1 VQAACEALDD
11 EARTCRSLH
20 SSPNGEGGD
29 AGGAGWGVR
38 GAWID
43 LMRGRKRE
51 SGERGFTFLVVMWA
65 LSILMVLSLVFG
77 AAISGHVKTTRN
89 AIDNARAEALADAGV
104 ELSVLDL
111 TAWRDRTVREARFP
125 RDGRPVRCSLGNGD
139 WLTIAVEDEVGKVD
153 LNAADERLIV
163 AALLAAGM
171 AEGEAAAHA
180 QRILDYRDGDDARR
194 PDGAETAEYRDAG
207 RPGPKNRPF
216 DTIEEV
222 EQVLGAAPGL
232 AEALRPYATVYS
244 AQVTIDAN
252 LASGR
257 LVAAL
262 SDGLAAQSAFDA
274 AGSTLGTLSQGMG
287 GMSQQ
292 RGSTQATGA
301 GGRAFRVVS
310 QARTAQGAVF
320 VREALVEFVANQPG
334 AYLFRRWRKG
344 SSDSR
349 LVEEALP
356 VSDLPPC

>member
-1 VQAACEALDD
+1 
-11 EARTCRSLH
+11 
-20 SSPNGEGGD
+20 
-29 AGGAGWGVR
+29 
-38 GAWID
+38 
-43 LMRGRKRE
+43 
-51 SGERGFTFLVVMWA
+51 MWA

-111 TAWRDRTVREARFP
+111 TAWRDRTVQEARFP

-153 LNAADERLIV
+153 LNAAGERLIV

-171 AEGEAAAHA
+171 AEGDAAAHA

-252 LASGR
+252 LASRR

-274 AGSTLGTLSQGMG
+274 AGSTLSAMG

-292 RGSTQATGA
+292 RAPTQATGA

-320 VREALVEFVANQPG
+320 VREALVEFVANRPG

-344 SSDSR
+344 LASDGR
-349 LVEEALP
+349 LVEDSVP

>member
-1 VQAACEALDD
+1 
-11 EARTCRSLH
+11 
-20 SSPNGEGGD
+20 
-29 AGGAGWGVR
+29 
-38 GAWID
+38 
-43 LMRGRKRE
+43 
-51 SGERGFTFLVVMWA
+51 MWA

-89 AIDNARAEALADAGV
+89 AIDNARAEALADAGA

-111 TAWRDRTVREARFP
+111 SGWRDRTVREARFP

-153 LNAADERLIV
+153 LNAADERLIG
-163 AALLAAGM
+163 AALLAAGV
-171 AEGEAAAHA
+171 AEREAAALA
-180 QRILDYRDGDDARR
+180 QRILDYRDTDDARQ

-207 RPGPKNRPF
+207 RPGPKNWPF
-216 DTIEEV
+216 ETIEEV

-244 AQVTIDAN
+244 AQVAIDAN
-252 LASGR
+252 LASRR

-274 AGSTLGTLSQGMG
+274 AGSTIGD
-287 GMSQQ
+287 MSQ
-292 RGSTQATGA
+292 RPGRTQVTGA
-301 GGRAFRVVS
+301 GGRAFRIVS

-320 VREALVEFVANQPG
+320 VREALVEFVANRPG

-344 SSDSR
+344 LANDSG
-349 LVEEALP
+349 LVEESVP
-356 VSDLPPC
+356 VSALPPC